1 MAKLVLKSRHRVMC
15 GDSTS
20 AQDVEHLMAGDAAV
34 LLFTSPPY
42 AQQRDY
48 GVAKEKVR
56 DWDTLMRGVFGA
68 AIVTPDAQILVNLG
82 LVHRANEWVPYWE
95 TWIEWMRQQGWRRF
109 GWYVWDQGPGLMGD
123 WNGRFAPSHEFIFH
137 FNKKTRRPNKT
148 KEKKPE
154 NVKDKSGDV
163 GLRTKDGEI
172 KPVTN
177 GAAFLSTHKIPDSV
191 VRVGRHKG
199 GVQGGSHPAVFP
211 VALAEEILAAFT
223 QEGDPV
229 FEPFG
234 GSGTQVIAAERSG
247 RRCFAMEIDPAYVDV
262 ACRRWRLAIGTEPV
276 HARSGKTY
284 SEMTDGAA
292 QA

>member
-48 GVAKEKVR
+48 GIAKAKVS
-56 DWDTLMRGVFGA
+56 DWDALMRGVFGA

-137 FNKKTRRPNKT
+137 FNKEARRPNKT

-154 NVKDKSGDV
+154 NVKDNSGHA
-163 GLRTKDGEI
+163 GLRNKNGEI
-172 KPVTN
+172 RPVSS
-177 GAAFLSTHKIPDSV
+177 GAASLSTHKIPDSV
-191 VRVGRHKG
+191 VRVGRHHG
-199 GVQGGSHPAVFP
+199 AVPGGSHPAVFP

-234 GSGTQVIAAERSG
+234 GSCTQVIAAERTG

>member
-34 LLFTSPPY
+34 LLVMSPRY

-48 GVAKEKVR
+48 GIAKAKVS
-56 DWDTLMRGVFGA
+56 DWDALMRGVFGA

-82 LVHRANEWVPYWE
+82 LVHRDNEWVPYWE

-109 GWYVWDQGPGLMGD
+109 GWYVWDQGPGLPGD
-123 WNGRFAPSHEFIFH
+123 WSGRLSPAFEFLFH
-137 FNKKTRRPNKT
+137 FNRQARKPNKIVPC
-148 KEKKPE
+148 KWAGHINE
-154 NVKDKSGDV
+154 SHV
-163 GLRTKDGEI
+163 GMRAKDGTVGEWSHAGSG
-172 KPVTN
+172 VQDMR
-177 GAAFLSTHKIPDSV
+177 IPDNV
-191 VRVGRHKG
+191 LRITRHKARG
-199 GVQGGSHPAVFP
+199 IETEHPAVFP
-211 VALAEEILAAFT
+211 VALPEFVLNAYSQA
-223 QEGDPV
+223 GDVV